1 MSDVD
6 AERGEGKG
14 YKVGQI
20 DKVPSVRP
28 PGRASELTFVGEQV
42 QCTYRRLLFL
52 PTNSSVSS
60 WMEVAGASYNTGKG
74 GILSLERCTARVTH
88 IYLRSSRTRET

>member
-42 QCTYRRLLFL
+42 LQCT
-52 PTNSSVSS
+52 
-60 WMEVAGASYNTGKG
+60 
-74 GILSLERCTARVTH
+74 
-88 IYLRSSRTRET
+88 